1 MKLKELIIELG
12 VENLAPFHF
21 ADNLEDREY
30 AKCKHMSDEELKDY
44 KNGFYDKNKIYNESE
59 LGIYFIDTNIN
70 GLYNMAID
78 TNPEFVNQMI
88 NEISY
93 YIKVDFKYKSI
104 IYVTYAILHE
114 IGHWI
119 NFKKSN
125 MSSLEYSIWD
135 SKYRRE
141 VIKISNK
148 IKEMNDM
155 DPYKH
160 IYSNECNQM
169 YKEIPS
175 EKEANKFAF
184 GNIKFYLNKI
194 GVPTE

>member
-1 MKLKELIIELG
+1 MELKNLIIELG

-21 ADNLEDREY
+21 VDDLEDREY
-30 AKCKHMSDEELKDY
+30 ARCKHMSDKELKDY
-44 KNGFYDKNKIYNESE
+44 KNGVHDKNKIYNESE
-59 LGIYFIDTNIN
+59 LGIYLIDTNVS

-93 YIKVDFKYKSI
+93 YIKVHFKYKSI
-104 IYVTYAILHE
+104 IYATHVILHE

-135 SKYRRE
+135 SGYRRE
-141 VIKISNK
+141 VIEISNK
-148 IKEMNDM
+148 IKEMDDM
-155 DPYKH
+155 DPCKH
-160 IYSNECNQM
+160 IYANEM
-169 YKEIPS
+169 YKNIPS

-184 GNIKFYLNKI
+184 GNMKFYLNKI
-194 GVPTE
+194 GVSTE